1 MKTTNYFLAFL
12 ATGLLSISTLTAQV
26 FFEDFEDEPNRSDTF
41 TSEGQ
46 EFTLIP
52 GAGEFD
58 VVVRSDNPNNGWNS
72 ETGLID
78 DSFIDNTFGSG
89 NRNDGARFSII
100 TSDGTPIN
108 IKSFYMRVITRL
120 LQEPDP
126 YIIRIRG
133 FLGGIQVYQFVIDD
147 GFSDVNIFTPNNG
160 YTLIDF
166 AAAGDQ
172 DYSRT
177 DVSRIDIET
186 RANGGNGDGELVN
199 IDSFAWGPER
209 ALSIENASL
218 NENSISVFPNPA
230 SNTITVSGITEE
242 ENYQIYNVL
251 GAEIARGTVSNNETI
266 SINNFSNGLY
276 LINFDNRNAIK
287 FLKK

>member
-1 MKTTNYFLAFL
+1 M
-12 ATGLLSISTLTAQV
+12 V
-26 FFEDFEDEPNRSDTF
+26 
-41 TSEGQ
+41 
-46 EFTLIP
+46 P
-52 GAGEFD
+52 GAGEFTIS
-58 VVVRSDNPNNGWNS
+58 VRNIVGGGWNP
-72 ETGLID
+72 ETGEID
-78 DSFIDNTFGSG
+78 NGFVDNTFGQG
-89 NRNDGARFSII
+89 TLENGAHFTFI
-100 TSDGTPIN
+100 TADGTPIYVH
-108 IKSFYMRVITRL
+108 SFFTRVRTRFL
-120 LQEPDP
+120 AEPDP
-126 YIIRIRG
+126 YTITVRG
-133 FLGGIQVYQFVIDD
+133 FLGGIEVYSFVIDD

-160 YTLIDF
+160 YTFIDF
-166 AAAGDQ
+166 EAAGDQ

-230 SNTITVSGITEE
+230 SSTITVSGITEE